1 LEKLNSEQVKKHL
14 EEVPEW
20 TLKNNSIVRKFKTS
34 GFPQTLGL
42 VTAIGAVCQQHDH
55 HPDYL
60 TMKYAEVE
68 LSFSTHSAGGLT
80 EKDFKI
86 AGELDKL
93 KF

>member
-1 LEKLNSEQVKKHL
+1 MKKLSE
-14 EEVPEW
+14 EEIKDKLQEIPDWKEDG
-20 TLKNNSIVRKFKTS
+20 NSIVRKFKTS

-42 VTAIGAVCQQHDH
+42 VTAIGAVCQQIDH

-68 LSFSTHSAGGLT
+68 VSFSTHSAGGLT
-80 EKDFKI
+80 EIDFKI
-86 AGELDKL
+86 AVELDKL